1 MAELKVVSPEGPKGV
16 DENNSQAL
24 EIEQQMHD
32 LQIKLSKKKY
42 RLKTTT
48 DTMNYLMD
56 EFYPNV
62 SWKGYECYAISETY
76 TQVKKVLDKAM
87 DKLAES
93 GKETNKLSFSVP
105 VEILEALFHFVKE
118 FTGNGKDTATKHRI
132 LCEDLS
138 NPMAQMNQD
147 RQELRDM
154 ALEAEAAKHGISVE
168 EYTKAAAAMQAQ
180 NPMAQMQK

>member
-16 DENNSQAL
+16 NENDSQAL

-32 LQIKLSKKKY
+32 LQLKLSKKKY

-48 DTMNYLMD
+48 GTMNYLMD
-56 EFYPNV
+56 DFYPNV
-62 SWKGYECYAISETY
+62 QWKGYECYAISETFA
-76 TQVKKVLDKAM
+76 QIKKVLDKAM

-93 GKETNKLSFSVP
+93 GKETDKLSFSAP
-105 VEILEALFHFVKE
+105 VEILEAVFHFVKE
-118 FTGNGKDTATKHRI
+118 FPGKGIDNANKHRN

-138 NPMAQMNQD
+138 NPMAQINQD
-147 RQELRDM
+147 RQGLRDM

-180 NPMAQMQK
+180 NPMQK